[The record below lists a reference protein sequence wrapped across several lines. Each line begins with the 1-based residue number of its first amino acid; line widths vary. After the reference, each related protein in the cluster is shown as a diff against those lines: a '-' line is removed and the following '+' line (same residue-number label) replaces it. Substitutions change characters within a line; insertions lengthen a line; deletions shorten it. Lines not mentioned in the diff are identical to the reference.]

1 MARAPAT
8 FFVDTS
14 CIIAAVCGWHKHHS
28 AAAAEIERRLESKE
42 RLATAAHALAEAY
55 AVLTRLPAPHRLAPA
70 DALALLEGNFI
81 DGARVVALDADG
93 YRSLL
98 KRAAGDGLA
107 GGRTY
112 DAIIAECAVRAQA
125 AALLTFNASHFQ
137 ALDLAQVRVVVP
149 SLEGGGSGVSA

>member
-1 MARAPAT
+1 MTRIATT

-14 CIIAAVCGWHKHHS
+14 CIVAAVCGWHTHHPE
-28 AAAAEIERRLESKE
+28 AAAEIERRLQGKE

-55 AVLTRLPAPHRLAPA
+55 AVLTRMPAPHRLAPA

-81 DGARVVALDADG
+81 DGVRVVALDAEG
-93 YRSLL
+93 YRLLL
-98 KRAAGDGLA
+98 KRAAAEGIS

-125 AALLTFNASHFQ
+125 AALLTFNAAHFR
-137 ALDLAQVRVVVP
+137 ALDATQVRVVVP
-149 SLEGGGSGVSA
+149 SLERGKRG

>member
-1 MARAPAT
+1 MSRAAAT

-14 CIIAAVCGWHKHHS
+14 CIIAAVCGWHEHHPQ
-28 AAAAEIERRLESKE
+28 AAAEIERRLEGKE

-55 AVLTRLPAPHRLAPA
+55 AVLTRMPAPHRLAPA

-81 DGARVVALDADG
+81 DGAQVIVLDAEG

-98 KRAAGDGLA
+98 KRAAREGLS

-125 AALLTFNASHFQ
+125 SALLTFNAPHFRT
-137 ALDLAQVRVVVP
+137 LDASQVRVVVP
-149 SLEGGGSGVSA
+149 SLERGKGG

>member
-1 MARAPAT
+1 MTGAAAT

-14 CIIAAVCGWHKHHS
+14 CIIAAICGWHERH
-28 AAAAEIERRLESKE
+28 AEAAAEITRRLESKE

-70 DALALLEGNFI
+70 DAVALLEGNFI
-81 DGARVVALDADG
+81 DGARVIALDAEG

-98 KRAAGDGLA
+98 KRAATEGFS

-125 AALLTFNASHFQ
+125 AALLTFNALHFR
-137 ALDLAQVRVVVP
+137 ALSPAQMRVVVP
-149 SLEGGGSGVSA
+149 SREG

>member
-1 MARAPAT
+1 MTRSAAT

-14 CIIAAVCGWHKHHS
+14 CMIAAVCGWHKHHTE
-28 AAAAEIERRLESKE
+28 AAAEIERRLEDKE

-55 AVLTRLPAPHRLAPA
+55 SVLTRMPAPHRLAPA

-81 DGARVVALDADG
+81 DGASVIALDSDG

-98 KRAAGDGLA
+98 KRAGREGVS

-112 DAIIAECAVRAQA
+112 DAIIAECAIRAHA
-125 AALLTFNASHFQ
+125 AALLTFNALHFQ
-137 ALDLAQVRVVVP
+137 GLDAAHIRVVVP
-149 SLEGGGSGVSA
+149 SLDG

>member
-1 MARAPAT
+1 MTRAAAI

-14 CIIAAVCGWHKHHS
+14 CIVAAVCGWHGHHPE
-28 AAAAEIERRLESKE
+28 AAAEIERRLGAKE

-55 AVLTRLPAPHRLAPA
+55 AVLTRFPAPHRLAPS

-81 DGARVVALDADG
+81 DGAQVIALDADE

-98 KRAAGDGLA
+98 RRAGKEGVS

-112 DAIIAECAVRAQA
+112 DAIIAECAVKARA
-125 AALLTFNASHFQ
+125 AALLTFNATHFEG
-137 ALDLAQVRVVVP
+137 LDAGSVRVVVP
-149 SLEGGGSGVSA
+149 SFDPR

>member
-1 MARAPAT
+1 MTPAPT

-14 CIIAAVCGWHKHHS
+14 CIIAAVCGWHKHQPE
-28 AAAAEIERRLESKE
+28 AAAEIERRLGNSE

-55 AVLTRLPAPHRLAPA
+55 AVLTRMPAPHRLAPS
-70 DALALLEGNFI
+70 DAVALLEGNFM
-81 DGARVVALDADG
+81 DGARVVALDAAA

-98 KRAAGDGLA
+98 KRAAKDGLA

-125 AALLTFNASHFQ
+125 AILLTFNAKHFQ
-137 ALDLAQVRVVVP
+137 GLGPAHMRVVVP
-149 SLEGGGSGVSA
+149 SL